1 MFLYLNAANYE
12 SNAIKNS
19 EAMEFRVRETTQ

>member
-1 MFLYLNAANYE
+1 MSLYLNAASYE

-19 EAMEFRVRETTQ
+19 EAMDLRVRETTQ